1 MPCTSAGN
9 ATTAVCRVLIVLI
22 CVGGFIL
29 VALLGGLL
37 NRGRG
42 GFITFGPQNSSDPEH
57 EQWYWPAHILS
68 RLLFAAPTGLLVV
81 SLK

>member
-1 MPCTSAGN
+1 ME
-9 ATTAVCRVLIVLI
+9 VC
-22 CVGGFIL
+22 
-29 VALLGGLL
+29 
-37 NRGRG
+37 GRG